1 VALTEALP
9 LVEKL
14 QAEKALSSGQQ
25 DWPEMTRAAL
35 AKLQ

>member
-25 DWPEMTRAAL
+25 DWPE
-35 AKLQ
+35 